1 MDSQRTELLTRG
13 GVRVTRTAT
22 PFDPAQ
28 LGRIAKLVDERRGG
42 VMSSGMEY
50 PGRYSRWHMAYAD
63 PCAEI
68 VATGR
73 RVTAR
78 ALNDRGRVLLPVLG
92 AALLRAGQLDADTDG
107 QLDADTDG
115 QVSVVIP
122 EADREF
128 TEEERSRRPTVFTA
142 LREVAAAFGC
152 SDPHLGLYGAF
163 GYDLAFQFEPV
174 RLSLE
179 RPAGQRDLVLHLPD
193 EIWVFDRKREEAVR
207 YSYEFEVGGVSTAEL
222 DRRTADTGPG
232 GGTPLVRP
240 EDLPK
245 PPRPGTYAQVV
256 ALARERFACGDLFEV
271 TPGHVFYGRCASP
284 AAFYELLRQRNPAPY
299 EFLFNLGEGE
309 YLVGASP
316 EMYVRVTGDRVETC
330 PIAGTIARGE
340 GPLEDAA
347 NIATLLGSAKEES
360 ELTMCTDVD
369 RNDKSRICV
378 PGTVRV
384 IGRRQ
389 IEMYSR
395 LIHTVDHIEGKL
407 RPGFDAFDA
416 LLTHMWAVTVTGA
429 PKTWAMQFIE
439 DHEETSRRWYGG
451 AVGMIGFDGSMNTGL
466 TLRTAHI
473 TGGIAAVRA
482 GATLLYD
489 SVPEAEEKETHI
501 KARAL
506 LETLEEASRIAQGLT
521 QADPAAVADGTVL
534 AAGTILTG
542 AGTGTGAGE
551 RVPKVLL
558 VDHQDSFVH
567 TLADYFRQRGA
578 EVTTLRFGFAPSFLD
593 SYAPDLVVL
602 SPGPGRPSDFDCAG
616 LLDQVYARGLPV
628 FGVCLGLQAMVEHAG
643 GELSLLPEPAHGKP
657 GLVQVSGGSL
667 LAGLPAEFTAGR
679 YHSLYARPGE
689 VRGGFRVTASTPD
702 EVVMAIEDE
711 QAGRWGVQFHPES
724 ILTASGRSGHRIIGN
739 VLDLCRARQKVG
751 GALLS
756 RGALSARGALL
767 SCCSM
772 RSVEPEVFLVARPK
786 IDYDAMAAYLREV
799 GGERWLERFDREQLG
814 HDAQDL
820 AEFAGKM
827 CYRSWEPGLNPNVRK
842 VRDDQ
847 DAYLQNILKQQ
858 HGSVLEHVSF
868 TFVLHNV
875 SRVLTHEIVR
885 HRPGTAVSQE
895 SLRYVRLNELPFW
908 FPDWAQEDP
917 ELMKRATALLTELEQ
932 FQQWMA
938 GHFGLDEDDT
948 KMHEKKLKTSFMRR
962 FAPEGLATGL
972 VWTAN
977 IRTLR
982 HTIEARTDPG
992 AEEEIRL
999 VFGKI
1004 GEIMRAEAPA
1014 LFSDYTVTDGTWIPG
1029 WRKV

>member
-1 MDSQRTELLTRG
+1 MDAQRTEMMTRD
-13 GVRVTRTAT
+13 GVRITRTAA
-22 PFDPAQ
+22 PFDPAE
-28 LGRIAKLVDERRGG
+28 LGRIAALADERRGG

-68 VATGR
+68 VAAGR

-78 ALNDRGRVLLPVLG
+78 ALNDRGRVLLPVLRAALHRVG
-92 AALLRAGQLDADTDG
+92 AGDALLRTGEPVDEDTVFIAADDG
-107 QLDADTDG
+107 
-115 QVSVVIP
+115 
-122 EADREF
+122 EF

-142 LREVAAAFGC
+142 LREITAAFSCG
-152 SDPHLGLYGAF
+152 DPHLGLYGAF

-174 RLSLE
+174 RLRLD
-179 RPAGQRDLVLHLPD
+179 RAATQRDLVLHLPD
-193 EIWVFDRKREEAVR
+193 EIWVLDRKREEAVR
-207 YSYEFEVGGVSTAEL
+207 YSYDFEVGGVSTAGL
-222 DRRTADTGPG
+222 DRGTARTLAGPA
-232 GGTPLVRP
+232 PQPVRDQ
-240 EDLPK
+240 DLPQQ
-245 PPRPGTYAQVV
+245 PRPGSYAQVV
-256 ALARERFACGDLFEV
+256 EEARERFACGDLFEV
-271 TPGHVFYGRCASP
+271 VPGHVFYGRCASP

-340 GPLEDAA
+340 DTLEDAA

-369 RNDKSRICV
+369 RNDKARVCV
-378 PGTVRV
+378 PGSVRV

-395 LIHTVDHIEGKL
+395 LIHTVDHIEGRL
-407 RPGFDAFDA
+407 RPGFDALDA
-416 LLTHMWAVTVTGA
+416 FLTHMWAVTVTGA

-439 DHEETSRRWYGG
+439 DHEETPRRWYGG
-451 AVGMIGFDGSMNTGL
+451 AVGKVGFDGSMNTGL

-489 SVPEAEEKETHI
+489 SVPAAEEKETQI

-506 LETLEEASRIAQGLT
+506 LETLEEAGRVARGPVGT
-521 QADPAAVADGTVL
+521 AAEPARVPAAAR
-534 AAGTILTG
+534 
-542 AGTGTGAGE
+542 E
-551 RVPKVLL
+551 YHPRVLL

-567 TLADYFRQRGA
+567 TLGDYFRQQGA
-578 EVTTLRFGFAPSFLD
+578 EVTTLRFGFSPGLLD
-593 SYAPDLVVL
+593 SYAPDLVVM
-602 SPGPGRPSDFDCAG
+602 SPGPGRPADFGCAA
-616 LLDQVYARGLPV
+616 LLDEVYARHLPV

-643 GELSLLPEPAHGKP
+643 GALSLLPEPAHGKP
-657 GLVQVSGGSL
+657 GLVRVSGGSL
-667 LAGLPAEFTAGR
+667 LSGLPAEFTAGR
-679 YHSLYARPGE
+679 YHSLYAPAGE
-689 VRGGFRVTASTPD
+689 VRGGFAVTAATPD
-702 EVVMAIEDE
+702 GVVMAIEDDE
-711 QAGRWGVQFHPES
+711 AGRWAVQFHPES
-724 ILTASGRSGHRIIGN
+724 ILTASGRSGHQIIGN
-739 VLDLCRARQKVG
+739 VLDLCRARDRVSP
-751 GALLS
+751 LL
-756 RGALSARGALL
+756 L
-767 SCCSM
+767 CCCM

-786 IDYDAMAAYLREV
+786 VDYDAMAAYLREV
-799 GGERWLERFDREQLG
+799 GGERWLERIDRDQLG
-814 HDAQDL
+814 NDAQDL

-875 SRVLTHEIVR
+875 SRVFTHEVVR

-895 SLRYVRLNELPFW
+895 SLRYVRLDELPFW
-908 FPDWAQEDP
+908 FPDWAREDA

-948 KMHEKKLKTSFMRR
+948 KMHEKKAKTSFMRR

-982 HTIEARTDPG
+982 HTIEARTDQG

-1004 GEIMRAEAPA
+1004 GELMRAEAPA
-1014 LFSDYTVTDGTWIPG
+1014 LFGDYTVTDGTWIPG